1 MNKQFEANEAYALAT
16 SAHPGWTVTGLQRGL
31 MHGISRI
38 IGQSPPMGALPTLRA
53 ATDSSVHANDYY
65 GPDGF
70 MEMRGHPKKVDTS
83 AAAKDDDLADRLW
96 QVSEEM
102 TAVHYDW
109 NGKGQNAN

>member
-1 MNKQFEANEAYALAT
+1 
-16 SAHPGWTVTGLQRGL
+16 
-31 MHGISRI
+31 
-38 IGQSPPMGALPTLRA
+38 
-53 ATDSSVHANDYY
+53 
-65 GPDGF
+65 

-109 NGKGQNAN
+109 IGEGQNAN